1 MGFLFPSPPEPE
13 ATPEAEDATARRR
26 ARAFRERRRNM
37 GRSSTVLTGR
47 TEPAATSSAS
57 SPSAPIGSAR
67 IRTSGTGA
75 LTPWTQGGGATRST
89 LLSDLR

>member
-1 MGFLFPSPPEPE
+1 MGFLFPSAPDPEP
-13 ATPEAEDATARRR
+13 TPEAEDATARRR

-47 TEPAATSSAS
+47 TDAPAASAPS
-57 SPSAPIGSAR
+57 SPSDPVGSAR
-67 IRTSGTGA
+67 IRRTGGGA
-75 LTPWTQGGGATRST
+75 LTPWTQQGGATRST